1 MKRILLAV
9 SGGIDSMY
17 MADRA
22 PELFPG
28 AVFAVAHC
36 NFGLRGSESDGDE
49 LFVREWCRDT
59 GTECFVRR
67 FDTTGYSRS
76 RGVSIEMA
84 ARELRYAWFR
94 ELCEE
99 HGFEAVAVAHNADD
113 NAETL
118 ILNLL
123 RGTGIRGIRGMGGRE
138 GVIRPLL
145 GTSRSDIRRWM
156 SEHGRRWREDST
168 NADSSYRRNLIRN
181 EVFPLFAKINPSF
194 IKTLNADMR
203 RFAQADDIA
212 EEYFR
217 EAAGRVTLEDGSV
230 SVPDLLACRHREFVL
245 WRLLEDKG
253 ITADEF
259 SSLVRTLEE
268 GRQYAGRRF
277 GPVTGASGR
286 LIVEDT
292 AYGGSGKVRIEILQR
307 NVLKSLKQPEGVLI
321 ADADILSPPLKIRKW
336 MPGDWMVPF
345 GMKGRKKVS
354 DIFTDLH
361 VPVTEKKN
369 AMVIELDGSHVAAL
383 LPYRIDDSVRVTDST
398 VLVLRVTLE

>member
-1 MKRILLAV
+1 
-9 SGGIDSMY
+9 MY
-17 MADRA
+17 MAERA

-67 FDTTGYSRS
+67 FDTAGYSRTQ
-76 RGVSIEMA
+76 GVSIEMA

-138 GVIRPLL
+138 GVLRPLL
-145 GTSRSDIRRWM
+145 GTSRSDIRKWM
-156 SEHGRRWREDST
+156 SEHGRHWREDST
-168 NADSSYRRNLIRN
+168 NSDSTYKRNLIRN
-181 EVFPLFAKINPSF
+181 EVFPLFSKINPSF

-203 RFAQADDIA
+203 RFAQADNIA

-217 EAAGRVTLEDGSV
+217 AASEKAVLDDGSISV
-230 SVPDLLACRHREFVL
+230 SVLKDDPHREFVL
-245 WRLLEDKG
+245 WRLLEDSG
-253 ITADEF
+253 ISADEF
-259 SSLVRTLEE
+259 YALVRTIEE

-286 LIVEDT
+286 LIIEN
-292 AYGGSGKVRIEILQR
+292 GKRPDGRKVKIEILER
-307 NVLKSLKQPEGVLI
+307 SGLESLRQPEGVLI
-321 ADADILSPPLKIRKW
+321 ADADILTPPLKIRRW
-336 MPGDWMVPF
+336 RPGDWMVPL

-354 DIFTDLH
+354 DIFSDLH
-361 VPVTEKKN
+361 VPVTEKKG
-369 AMVIELDGSHVAAL
+369 AMVVELDGSRVAAL

-398 VLVLRVTLE
+398 VRVLRITLE